1 MQTAVSEVPA
11 RRLPLYGLLTAILVS
26 TIGNTVAAL
35 AIPWYVLT
43 TTGSP
48 ARTGVVALA
57 NTIPLVIGAF
67 FGGAIVDRLGFRRSG
82 VLADVASG
90 VSVAAIPLLDMT
102 VGLPFWALLVLVF
115 LGAAFDTAGVTART
129 ALLVDLAKMAR
140 MRLEQVTSMEEM
152 ALNVPLLIGPPLAGA
167 LIAVLDP
174 TRLLWL
180 DAASFA
186 FSATV
191 TIALV
196 PRGAGRREE
205 ESDGVLTE
213 LVEGVRFVTRDRPLL
228 WLIAFTGIIT
238 VLVAPLPSVILP
250 VYMQATYGSA
260 LSLGLLIAA
269 FGIGALVGVVVHG
282 IAGHLIPRKVFLVV
296 GAGGLAAVGAVFS
309 AMPPLEVIL
318 VTAGLGGAAYG
329 PWSPLLTTVA
339 SERVPEDVRGRVFG
353 ILTAVSVIAVP
364 VGVLVVGLSL
374 EMVGVRPF
382 MMMIAF
388 ALATVAVAVG
398 ITPEIRKLNRL
409 PGEMVQDSSKS

>member
-1 MQTAVSEVPA
+1 
-11 RRLPLYGLLTAILVS
+11 
-26 TIGNTVAAL
+26 
-35 AIPWYVLT
+35 
-43 TTGSP
+43 
-48 ARTGVVALA
+48 
-57 NTIPLVIGAF
+57 
-67 FGGAIVDRLGFRRSG
+67 
-82 VLADVASG
+82 
-90 VSVAAIPLLDMT
+90 
-102 VGLPFWALLVLVF
+102 
-115 LGAAFDTAGVTART
+115 
-129 ALLVDLAKMAR
+129 
-140 MRLEQVTSMEEM
+140 MEEM

-196 PRGAGRREE
+196 PAGAGQKEE

-213 LVEGVRFVTRDRPLL
+213 LVEGVRFITRDRPLL

-282 IAGHLIPRKVFLVV
+282 VAGHLIPRKVFLVV

-374 EMVGVRPF
+374 EIVGVRPF

-388 ALATVAVAVG
+388 ALAAVAVAVS